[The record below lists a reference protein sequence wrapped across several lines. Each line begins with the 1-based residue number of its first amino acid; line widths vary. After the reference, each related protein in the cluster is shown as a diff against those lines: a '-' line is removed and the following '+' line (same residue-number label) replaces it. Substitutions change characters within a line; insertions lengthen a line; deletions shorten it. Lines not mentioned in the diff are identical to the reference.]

1 MPQLASVLLL
11 VGAVGALVSLV
22 VVHVLPTGLNPVRDP
37 VSQYGITRY
46 RGWYRAA
53 ALSAALAGVGGII
66 SFAQVPG
73 VAALITLILLVV
85 FAAARALIGFFPM
98 DAPGDTRSGT
108 GRLHNL
114 LATLAFAP
122 VTAAA
127 FVGAGALHDAGAGE
141 LSTWSTVCGVI
152 MAVGA
157 VSLLLTTRI
166 SGLRN
171 LFGLAERL
179 IYVGFIAWFI
189 LLGVAALS

>member
-11 VGAVGALVSLV
+11 LGAVAALVSLV
-22 VVHVLPTGLNPVRDP
+22 VVHVLPTGLNPLRDP
-37 VSQYGITRY
+37 VSQYGITSY
-46 RGWYRAA
+46 RGWYRSA
-53 ALSAALAGVGGII
+53 ALSAALAGVGGVIY
-66 SFAQVPG
+66 FAQVPG

-98 DAPGDTRSGT
+98 DAPGESRTGT
-108 GRLHNL
+108 GRLHNI

-127 FVGAGALHDAGAGE
+127 FVGAGALHDAGAGD
-141 LSTWSTVCGVI
+141 LSIWSTLCGVV

-157 VSLLLTTRI
+157 VGLLLTARATR
-166 SGLRN
+166 LRTF
-171 LFGLAERL
+171 FGLAERL

-189 LLGVAALS
+189 LLGVAALA